1 MKCYPLQF
9 GKRVNV
15 AYSVP
20 VSEAVCNVVSE
31 PVHADG
37 TLERLQ
43 ERVDNLTELVARL
56 TDALQHQLGPSKV
69 ADVLGG
75 HFDVEKD

>member
-1 MKCYPLQF
+1 MKCYLVQY
-9 GKRVNV
+9 GKRVIF
-15 AYSVP
+15 ARP
-20 VSEAVCNVVSE
+20 VSEAVCDVVNDAAT
-31 PVHADG
+31 ADG